1 MKQRKM
7 PPGNHAEYPS
17 LANFVDVGQHAPGA
31 LTINHGGLPIDVF
44 YDPRGYSVTTLFFN
58 AAITNPKLSYPFFSG
73 AGISEDL
80 PTNRIHIHDPS
91 LYMDAKLKLAWY
103 AGNRRQPDLQSVISQ
118 ILRAL
123 VPEDHRVV
131 TSGSSGGGFAALYYA
146 TKFRHATAVPVNPQ
160 TNVARYNP
168 QIVARY
174 AELAW
179 GVTGS
184 DSVARIPAELDLGEI
199 YSRQVP
205 NRAWY
210 VQNTGDIGHLAGH
223 MQPFLDVVHEDNE
236 VETILVDAGSGHV
249 PPPKSL
255 IIEVLAAAVQGA
267 DRPPRK

>member
-1 MKQRKM
+1 M
-7 PPGNHAEYPS
+7 PPGDHTEYPS
-17 LANFVDVGQHAPGA
+17 LASFLNGEQYAPGT
-31 LTINHGGLPIDVF
+31 LTINHRGLPIDVY
-44 YDPRGYSVTTLFFN
+44 YDPRDYPATTVFFN

-91 LYMDAKLKLAWY
+91 LYMDARLKLAWY
-103 AGNRRQPDLQSVISQ
+103 AGSRRQSDLQSAISQ
-118 ILRAL
+118 VLRAL
-123 VPEDHRVV
+123 VSDDHRIV
-131 TSGSSGGGFAALYYA
+131 TSGSSGGGFAAMYYA

-184 DSVARIPAELDLGEI
+184 DPTARIPAELDLGEV
-199 YSRQVP
+199 YSQRVP
-205 NRAWY
+205 NRTWY

-223 MQPFLDVVHEDNE
+223 MRPFLDVVHEDND

-255 IIEVLAAAVQGA
+255 IIEVLAAAVRGA
-267 DRPPRK
+267 DRPPQK